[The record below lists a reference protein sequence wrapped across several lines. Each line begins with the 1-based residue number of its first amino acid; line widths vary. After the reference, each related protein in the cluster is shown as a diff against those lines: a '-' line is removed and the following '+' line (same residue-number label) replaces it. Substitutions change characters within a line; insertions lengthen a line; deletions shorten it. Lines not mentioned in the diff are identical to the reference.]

1 MLNVD
6 DRLNLIVSNVKRLQ
20 ATRRLIEV
28 VGIEQIETV
37 AKKEE
42 QQAAT
47 SKKEFYKNLI
57 EEVEYMLHFK
67 ELRGIN

>member
-6 DRLNLIVSNVKRLQ
+6 DRLKVLAMNVMQLQ
-20 ATRRLIEV
+20 AIRRLIESI
-28 VGIEQIETV
+28 GIEQIETV

-42 QQAAT
+42 QNASS

-57 EEVEYMLHFK
+57 EEVDYIKHFK
-67 ELRGIN
+67 DLRGIN

>member
-1 MLNVD
+1 MLTMDEKLKVLALNV
-6 DRLNLIVSNVKRLQ
+6 KQLQ
-20 ATRRLIEV
+20 ATRRLIESI
-28 VGIEQIETV
+28 GIEKIEAI

-42 QQAAT
+42 AQAAT

-67 ELRGIN
+67 ELRGNN